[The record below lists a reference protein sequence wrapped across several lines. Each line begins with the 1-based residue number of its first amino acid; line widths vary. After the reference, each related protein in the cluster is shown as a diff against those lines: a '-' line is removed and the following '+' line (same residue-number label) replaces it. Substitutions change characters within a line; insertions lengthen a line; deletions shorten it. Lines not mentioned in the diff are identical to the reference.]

1 MNIHSLA
8 IGMSLFFVTHILIW
22 FQINGQFVWTWF
34 KDNPLLLALIGFPV
48 SYLLILSTR
57 YMVEGFGGLLW
68 PGRLVGFSLGMIVFA
83 ILTSVYMHEGLSMKT
98 LISLILAIALVVVQI
113 LWK

>member
-1 MNIHSLA
+1 MNTYSLF
-8 IGMSLFFVTHILIW
+8 IGMLLFFVTHIFIW
-22 FQINGQFVWTWF
+22 FQINGQFIWKWVA
-34 KDNPLLLALIGFPV
+34 DNPIIMAIAGFPV
-48 SYLLILSTR
+48 SYLLIISTR

-68 PGRLVGFSLGMIVFA
+68 PGRLIGFSLGMISFA

-98 LISLILAIALVVVQI
+98 LISLTLAIALVVVQI